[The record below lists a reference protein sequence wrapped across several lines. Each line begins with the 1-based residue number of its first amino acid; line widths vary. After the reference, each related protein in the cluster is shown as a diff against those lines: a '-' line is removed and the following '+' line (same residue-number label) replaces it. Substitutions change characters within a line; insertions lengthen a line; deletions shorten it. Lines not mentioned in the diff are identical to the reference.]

1 MKKRLL
7 PGLMGLVVA
16 CMMAGIQPA
25 SLSAANT
32 DQADCMA
39 FQETGKSVCGK
50 FLAYWKAHGA
60 VAQQGFPIS
69 GEFREVS
76 DIDGKPYTV
85 QYFERAV
92 FELHPEK
99 QAPYDV
105 LLSLLGSMAY
115 KQRYPNGAQEL
126 PPDMRAEAGITFPE
140 TGKTVRGVFLTYWQK
155 NGGLAQQ
162 GFPLTNLIMEKS
174 ALDGKEYVVQYF
186 ERAVFELHPQEVA
199 PYNVLLSQLG
209 TLRFKQKYPNGVG
222 GGSTQ
227 SIQAGTW
234 GGTDLRL
241 EAAADGNRFEFGCA
255 HGAVPQPITLDA
267 KGNFDVVGEFVYEHG
282 GPVSEYEIEDKHPAR
297 YTGTVTDGSIM
308 VVTVTITDENKTF
321 GPYKLTLGTP
331 GKVIKCL

>member
-25 SLSAANT
+25 AINASVTQQS
-32 DQADCMA
+32 DCMT
-39 FQETGKSVCGK
+39 FKETGKSVCGK

-69 GEFREVS
+69 GEFKEVS
-76 DIDGKPYTV
+76 DVNGKPYTV

-92 FELHPEK
+92 FELHPENS
-99 QAPYDV
+99 APFDV

-174 ALDGKEYVVQYF
+174 ALDGKEYVEQYF

-209 TLRFKQKYPNGVG
+209 TLRFKQKYPG
-222 GGSTQ
+222 GENKTQ
-227 SIQAGTW
+227 ALQAGTW

-241 EAAADGNRFEFGCA
+241 EVGADGNRFEFGCA
-255 HGAVPQPITLDA
+255 HGTVPQAIMMDA
-267 KGNFDVVGEFVYEHG
+267 SGNFDVAGEFVYEHG
-282 GPVSEYEIEDKHPAR
+282 GPAIENGIEDKHPAR
-297 YTGTVTDGSIM
+297 YTGKVTDGSIM
-308 VVTVTITDENKTF
+308 VVTVTVTDENKTF